1 MKKFLYVIMVFVLA
15 ISFTLSNSVVAVSI
29 PRLGVGSP
37 SSGTVEVGGTIR
49 YPISIYNSPTSI
61 TLKASDVRIAG
72 VTANIS
78 IEGSGNSSRT
88 IVLSNIQGSVGSVGY
103 ISYIAGGVAT
113 NERGGN
119 REMNITSSTFTIVA
133 TVQPTPEPQP
143 VPQPQQQPN
152 IPTLP
157 PQQNNNDNNN
167 NNNNE
172 NPDQEKP
179 AEEEDKEEP
188 KMEITGFSSQAI
200 QIGQD
205 ISFQIKYT
213 DNKEMG
219 DITLNNNDIKLYGFK
234 ADIEISG
241 SGNNRTVTLK
251 NVQGNLGGLKYVKV
265 AANTAKDKAGNS
277 VSKDGKTGMFSVV
290 NNDTKGNP
298 DDWIENPNTG
308 R

>member
-1 MKKFLYVIMVFVLA
+1 MKKFLYVVMVFVLA
-15 ISFTLSNSVVAVSI
+15 ISFTLSNTVVAVSI
-29 PRLGVGSP
+29 PRLGVGTP

-49 YPISIYNSPTSI
+49 YPISIYNDPTSV

-119 REMNITSSTFTIVA
+119 REMNITSSSFTIVA
-133 TVQPTPEPQP
+133 TVQPPPAPQP
-143 VPQPQQQPN
+143 TPDPQPQQQPN

-157 PQQNNNDNNN
+157 PQQNN
-167 NNNNE
+167 E
-172 NPDQEKP
+172 NPEPEKP

-219 DITLNNNDIKLYGFK
+219 DITLNNNDITLYGFK

-241 SGNNRTVTLK
+241 SGDTRTVNLK

-277 VSKDGKTGMFSVV
+277 VSKDGKTGMFKVV
-290 NNDTKGNP
+290 NNNTKNNP